1 MVFYDKIW
9 GEKEARRVRLERK
22 LREGYTMRV
31 CIFRVRSTLL
41 AVISIVYLN
50 FGIFEEEYT
59 MRVCV
64 FGIIKKRWKILAFC

>member
-1 MVFYDKIW
+1 LVFYDKIW
-9 GEKEARRVRLERK
+9 GKKGARMVSLERK
-22 LREGYTMRV
+22 LRGGYTMRV

-64 FGIIKKRWKILAFC
+64 FGDN

>member
-1 MVFYDKIW
+1 M
-9 GEKEARRVRLERK
+9 VRLERK

-31 CIFRVRSTLL
+31 CIFRVACTLL

-64 FGIIKKRWKILAFC
+64 FLFLTEVL